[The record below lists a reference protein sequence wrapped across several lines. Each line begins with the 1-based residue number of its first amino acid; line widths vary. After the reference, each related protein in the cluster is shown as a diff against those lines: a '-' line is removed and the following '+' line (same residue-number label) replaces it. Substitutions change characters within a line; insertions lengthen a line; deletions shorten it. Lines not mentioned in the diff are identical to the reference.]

1 MDILPYSDE
10 FVKMHEEFSVKL
22 WPNKKRRR
30 SEVYN
35 RWKFRGP
42 ENGTV
47 NGLLLA
53 ISENKILG
61 QLGLIPVT
69 LISDGNEY
77 EAQWACDLI
86 VDHDHRKSGV
96 GNKLFKTAMERDMIT
111 LGNNPSPKAD
121 ALMTKA
127 GFKPFKCGRLMVF
140 PIVPRKLVNWAVPG
154 KFSAIN
160 PVIEQIIK
168 PYFTIRKNNLLKAE
182 SDFYIC
188 ELGDIEQ
195 LISER
200 QKNDT
205 NPQIK
210 HDRSFLNW
218 RTSGF
223 LNYFPKLK
231 TIMSSKGS
239 YALYSHFGVNFN
251 IYEWH
256 CNDETDFTGMFSYL
270 FKECSLEKTEMVQAI
285 ANSENEMKWLSKA
298 GFIKS
303 RNDEKVIYY
312 TKEDPIKNSNR
323 FYFTLYDTDLNL

>member
-1 MDILPYSDE
+1 
-10 FVKMHEEFSVKL
+10 MHEEFSIKL
-22 WPNKKRRR
+22 WPTKKRRR

-42 ENGTV
+42 EKGTV
-47 NGLLLA
+47 DGLLLA
-53 ISENKILG
+53 VSENKILG

-69 LISDGNEY
+69 LISEGKEY
-77 EAQWACDLI
+77 KAQWACDLI

-96 GNKLFKTAMERDMIT
+96 GNKLFKAALERDMIT

-121 ALMTKA
+121 VLMAKA
-127 GFKPFKCGRLMVF
+127 GFKPFKCGRQMFF
-140 PIVPRKLVNWAVPG
+140 PFEPKILVDWAVP
-154 KFSAIN
+154 KKLSSIN
-160 PVIEQIIK
+160 PIVARVIK
-168 PYFTIRKNNLLKAE
+168 PYFKLKKKKLLKIE

-188 ELGDIEQ
+188 ELNDIEM
-195 LISER
+195 LISQR
-200 QKNDT
+200 QKNDP

-210 HDRSFLNW
+210 HDKEFLDW
-218 RTSGF
+218 RASGF

-231 TIMSSKGS
+231 CIMSSKGS
-239 YALYSHFGVNFN
+239 YALFSHFGVNFN

-256 CNDETDFTGMFSYL
+256 CADETDFRSMTSYL
-270 FKECSLEKTEMVQAI
+270 FGECEKEKTNMIQTV
-285 ANSENEMKWLSKA
+285 ANSESEMSWLSKA

-312 TKEDPIKNSNR
+312 SKDDLFKNSDK